1 MPLGVRDDPGM
12 EFDRKERTEGCGDM
26 AKLTLYKDSCV
37 DFTVVSNL
45 FIDKYMKD
53 ANDAQLKVYLYLIR
67 MLNANLVTSVSD
79 IADKFNHTEK
89 DVMKSLRYWEKQGV
103 LTLEYDSGKNLSGI
117 RLNNLSS
124 ENDDD
129 VQPQFSRPIQLSVE
143 SVAPFRPE
151 AEVRLPERKSSR
163 ASLQEEPEDVPSFT
177 KPSYSTEQL
186 REFKK
191 RENVSELLF
200 AAQQYFCRPLS
211 PSEIKTILFFMDEL
225 HFSDDLIDH
234 LLQYCVERDKKD
246 FKYIEKVAINWAEQG
261 ITTWEQAKE
270 TIGKYDRNTYVIMN
284 ELGKNGSPTRKE
296 MEFINRWVKDYRFP
310 MEVILEACQRTVLAT
325 DSHRFEY
332 ADGIL
337 KSWKEQNVRQ
347 ESDIL
352 RADELHQRN
361 KKAVS
366 KAVSNKFNQFTQNDY
381 DFDDLEKK
389 LISN

>member
-1 MPLGVRDDPGM
+1 MGFG
-12 EFDRKERTEGCGDM
+12 RKERTEGCGDM
-26 AKLTLYKDSCV
+26 AKLTLYKDNCV

-117 RLNNLSS
+117 RLNDLSS

-129 VQPQFSRPIQLSVE
+129 IQPQFSRPIQLSVE

-151 AEVRLPERKSSR
+151 AEVRLPERKVSR
-163 ASLQEEPEDVPSFT
+163 ASLQEEQEDVPSFT
-177 KPSYSTEQL
+177 KPSYTTEQL

-211 PSEIKTILFFMDEL
+211 PSEIKTILFLMDEL

-261 ITTWEQAKE
+261 ITSWEQAKQ

-296 MEFINRWVKDYRFP
+296 MEFINRWVKDYCFP
-310 MEVILEACQRTVLAT
+310 MDIILEACQRTVLAT

-332 ADGIL
+332 ADRIL
-337 KSWKEQNVRQ
+337 KSWKDQNVRE

-361 KKAVS
+361 KKTVS
-366 KAVSNKFNQFTQNDY
+366 KNVSNKFNQFTQNDY

>member
-1 MPLGVRDDPGM
+1 MRSLTD
-12 EFDRKERTEGCGDM
+12 KERTKGCGDM
-26 AKLTLYKDSCV
+26 AKITLYKDNCV

-103 LTLEYDSGKNLSGI
+103 LTLEFDSGKNLSGI
-117 RLNNLSS
+117 RLNQLSAQN
-124 ENDDD
+124 EEEI
-129 VQPQFSRPIQLSVE
+129 QPQFSRPILLSVE
-143 SVAPFRPE
+143 SAAPFHPE
-151 AEVRLPERKSSR
+151 PEEMLPEKKVSR
-163 ASLQEEPEDVPSFT
+163 ASLQEGSGDVAVFP
-177 KPSYSTEQL
+177 KPSYTAEQL

-191 RENVSELLF
+191 KECASRLLY
-200 AAQQYFCRPLS
+200 AAQTYFCRPLS
-211 PSEIKTILFFMDEL
+211 PSEMKTIFYFMDVL
-225 HFSDDLIDH
+225 HFQEDLIDR
-234 LLQYCVERDKKD
+234 LLQYCVERGKKD

-270 TIGKYDRNTYVIMN
+270 TINKYDRNTYVIMN

-296 MEFINRWVKDYRFP
+296 MEFINRWVKDYCFP
-310 MEVILEACQRTVLAT
+310 MEVIIEACQRTVLAT

-337 KSWKEQNVRQ
+337 KSWNEQNVRQ

-352 RADELHQRN
+352 RADELHQKN
-361 KKAVS
+361 KKAAS
-366 KAVSNKFNQFTQNDY
+366 KSTSNKFNQFTQNDY
-381 DFDDLEKK
+381 DFDALEKK

>member
-1 MPLGVRDDPGM
+1 
-12 EFDRKERTEGCGDM
+12 M
-26 AKLTLYKDSCV
+26 AKLTLYKDTCA

-67 MLNANLVTSVSD
+67 MLNANLATSVSD

-89 DVMKSLRYWEKQGV
+89 DVMRSLRYWEKNGV
-103 LTLEYDSGKNLSGI
+103 LSLEFDAGKNLVGI
-117 RLNNLSS
+117 RLNDLTRESAVD
-124 ENDDD
+124 ER
-129 VQPQFSRPIQLSVE
+129 PQFARPILLSAE
-143 SVAPFRPE
+143 NVAPFRPE
-151 AEVRLPERKSSR
+151 VQVSLPES
-163 ASLQEEPEDVPSFT
+163 EPEPEVPMFS
-177 KPSYSTEQL
+177 KPAYTTEQL

-200 AAQQYFCRPLS
+200 VAQQYFGRTLN
-211 PSEIKTILFFMDEL
+211 PSEMKTILFFMDEL

-234 LLQYCVERDKKD
+234 LLQYCVDRDKKD
-246 FKYIEKVAINWAEQG
+246 FKYIEKVAINWAEKG
-261 ITTWEQAKE
+261 ITTWEQARLE
-270 TIGKYDRNTYVIMN
+270 TLGKYDRNTYVIMN

-296 MEFINRWVKDYRFP
+296 LEFINRWVKEFAFP
-310 MEVILEACQRTVLAT
+310 MDVILEACQRTVLAT

-337 KSWKEQNVRQ
+337 KSWKEQNVHQ
-347 ESDIL
+347 KSDVY
-352 RADELHQRN
+352 RMDELHQRS
-361 KKAVS
+361 KKVS
-366 KAVSNKFNQFTQNDY
+366 TKASNNKFNQFTQNDY